1 MLERLRSLS
10 LLGRHGEPD
19 PAAAGP
25 GPATPLAAC
34 RYVVLDTELTS
45 LDQRSNRLLS
55 IGAIVMEGARI
66 RLGEYFY
73 AVVNPG
79 VPVPGSGVLIH
90 RLTPGEV
97 AEGRPPAHV
106 LPDLLRFTRGAALV
120 GHFVGI
126 DLAVLRKELRL
137 AGTDPRARM
146 PVLPPALDTAR
157 IHRWLDL
164 RRKRYLTGWD
174 HQVTSLDLAAVAPL
188 YGVEVAAAH
197 HALDDAFLTACLW
210 QKLIYILA
218 AAGISTLGGAL
229 GIGRG

>member
-10 LLGRHGEPD
+10 FLGRHEEP
-19 PAAAGP
+19 AELAAGP
-25 GPATPLAAC
+25 GPETPLAAC

-45 LDQRSNRLLS
+45 LDERTNRLLS
-55 IGAIVMEGARI
+55 AGAIVMDGARI
-66 RLGEYFY
+66 RLGEHFY

-97 AEGRPPAHV
+97 AAGRPPGQV
-106 LPDLLRFTRGAALV
+106 LPDLLRFIRGAALV
-120 GHFVGI
+120 GHFVSI

-137 AGTDPRARM
+137 TGVEPRLM
-146 PVLPPALDTAR
+146 PVAVDTAR
-157 IHRWLDL
+157 VHRWLDL

-174 HQVTSLDLAAVAPL
+174 HQVTSLDLAAVVPL
-188 YGVEVAAAH
+188 YGLEAAAAH

-210 QKLIYILA
+210 QRLIHALA
-218 AAGISTLGGAL
+218 AAGVSTLGGAL
-229 GIGRG
+229 RIGRG